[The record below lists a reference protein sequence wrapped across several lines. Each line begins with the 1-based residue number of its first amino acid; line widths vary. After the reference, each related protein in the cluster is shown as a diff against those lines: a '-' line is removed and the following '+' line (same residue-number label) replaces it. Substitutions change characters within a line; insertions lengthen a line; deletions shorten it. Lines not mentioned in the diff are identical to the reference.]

1 VTRREALDG
10 LFDAWKKG
18 DALRSAAHFAIE
30 GVYREAGREPIVG
43 RETIVEGDRAAVRY
57 RFRIEGPASR
67 WRETDGCAFVI
78 FADGT
83 IAEWREY
90 GG

>member
-1 VTRREALDG
+1 
-10 LFDAWKKG
+10 
-18 DALRSAAHFAIE
+18 
-30 GVYREAGREPIVG
+30 
-43 RETIVEGDRAAVRY
+43 VEGDRAAVRY
-57 RFRIEGPASR
+57 RFRIEGPADR